1 MAAITVQSV
10 PAAGNADVTFAAANS
25 GGDTIAGSTKSMGGW
40 ELSTVALIAINGHS
54 GSQTV
59 TVGGV
64 AVPVAAGDTAI
75 IPVSNEGV
83 NDASVAV
90 TYSGVTALTV
100 AAVRLGA

>member
-1 MAAITVQSV
+1 MAAITIQNVTN
-10 PAAGNADVTFAAANS
+10 AGNADVAFAAANS
-25 GGDTIAGSTKSMGGW
+25 GGDTIAGGTRSVGGW
-40 ELSTVALIAINGHS
+40 ELETVALIAINGHS

-64 AVPVAAGDTAI
+64 AVPIAAGDTAV
-75 IPVSNEGV
+75 IPVPNEGL

-100 AAVRLGA
+100 AAIRLGA